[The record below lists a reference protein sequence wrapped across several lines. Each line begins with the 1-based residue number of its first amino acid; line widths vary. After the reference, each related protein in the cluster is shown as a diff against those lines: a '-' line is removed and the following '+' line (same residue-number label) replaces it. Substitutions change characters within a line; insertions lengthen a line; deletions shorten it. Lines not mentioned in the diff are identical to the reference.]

1 MRSSFDSFF
10 RVIKVQNLRLDK
22 LPASGGQGMP
32 PKVPAFT
39 INEDEGAGD
48 DDESWVCVCCL
59 LVDGVTSQQ
68 TEDRKGG
75 THWDPHCDFLAWL
88 RSGESVGVRP
98 GGSDTP
104 HRYRAVIRA
113 IFSNNPHPFHCIYMR
128 LCVLLLNRWL
138 CIELFDTM
146 SCVARSTPC
155 VPHVSSYKRFY
166 VNSLR

>member
-1 MRSSFDSFF
+1 MRSSFDSFL
-10 RVIKVQNLRLDK
+10 RGIKVQNLRLTTGFWRTRN
-22 LPASGGQGMP
+22 ASKSP
-32 PKVPAFT
+32 SLYN
-39 INEDEGAGD
+39 NEDEGAGD

-128 LCVLLLNRWL
+128 LYVLLNRWL